1 MPATENSTQ
10 LRKDA
15 MIKALEQTLGVVK
28 PACDM
33 VGISRQS
40 HYNWMKEDES
50 YKASVEDI
58 VEVMLDYLESK
69 AMKLVNDGDTAMTI
83 FMLKTRAKKRGYVER
98 TEQDINVT
106 GAPIQIIMPPDE
118 STQS

>member
-40 HYNWMKEDES
+40 HYNWMKEDEV
-50 YKASVEDI
+50 YKLSVEDI
-58 VEVMLDYLESK
+58 TEVMLDYLESK
-69 AMKLVNDGDTAMTI
+69 AMKLVNDGDTSMTI
-83 FMLKTRAKKRGYVER
+83 FMLKCRAKKRGYIER
-98 TEQDINVT
+98 TEQEHLFPSAIR
-106 GAPIQIIMPPDE
+106 IIRDKNI
-118 STQS
+118 